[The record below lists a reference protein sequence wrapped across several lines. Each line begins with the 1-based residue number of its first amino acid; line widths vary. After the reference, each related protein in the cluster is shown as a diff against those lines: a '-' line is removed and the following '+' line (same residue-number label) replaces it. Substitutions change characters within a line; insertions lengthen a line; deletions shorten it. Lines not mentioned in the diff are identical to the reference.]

1 LRLNAG
7 MGSTSSDEQV
17 RGGAHHGF
25 SLVELTAVLAVVAT
39 VAVVA
44 TPTLLGYWDS
54 WSLQAGAR
62 ELASVINLGRQL
74 AISARTP
81 VCLDVIGGAVRFR
94 IGGCTGDVWTGA
106 VTDASGAI
114 RVSDPATLAV
124 SSNARLVFTTLGAAS
139 PAATFTIRHARTHAS
154 RSVVV
159 AASGRISI
167 E

>member
-7 MGSTSSDEQV
+7 VGSISSDESL
-17 RGGAHHGF
+17 RGRPRHGF

-44 TPTLLGYWDS
+44 TPTLLAYWDS

-74 AISARTP
+74 AISTRSP
-81 VCLDVIGGAVRFR
+81 VCVDVSGAGVRFR

-106 VTDASGAI
+106 LTDASGAI
-114 RVSDPATLAV
+114 RISDPATLAV

-139 PAATFTIRHARTHAS
+139 PAATFTLRHARTRAS
-154 RSVVV
+154 RTVVV
-159 AASGRISI
+159 AGSGRISV